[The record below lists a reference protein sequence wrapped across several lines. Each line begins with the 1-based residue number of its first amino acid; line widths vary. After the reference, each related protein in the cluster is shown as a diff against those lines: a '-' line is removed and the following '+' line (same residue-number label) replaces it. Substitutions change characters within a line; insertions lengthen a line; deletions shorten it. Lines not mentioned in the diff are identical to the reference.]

1 MRCGHCGQDKPAE
14 EFNLSRKVRR
24 GRQYNCKE
32 CARAIAREHQR
43 AWRATM
49 TREEQTRYNRN
60 AALKRLYGL
69 TLEDYERLLAAQ
81 GGVCAICES
90 PPGANG
96 GPGTR
101 RFLAIDHNH
110 ATGKI
115 RGLLCHHCNVAI
127 GYLHEDLTLFD
138 KARAYLARSLN
149 SSLDEIDD
157 IEQRHI

>member
-1 MRCGHCGQDKPAE
+1 MRCGHCSKDKDPE
-14 EFNLSRKVRR
+14 EFNLSRKVSR

-43 AWRATM
+43 AWRARM
-49 TREEQTRYNRN
+49 SPEEQTRYNRN

-69 TLEDYERLLAAQ
+69 TLEAYERLLAAQ
-81 GGVCAICES
+81 GGVCAICGK

-101 RFLAIDHNH
+101 RFLAVDHNH
-110 ATGKI
+110 ATDEV

-127 GYLHEDLTLFD
+127 GYFHEDPTLLD
-138 KARAYLARSLN
+138 RAYTYLAQSRN

-157 IEQRHI
+157 IEKRHI

>member
-1 MRCGHCGQDKPAE
+1 
-14 EFNLSRKVRR
+14 
-24 GRQYNCKE
+24 
-32 CARAIAREHQR
+32 
-43 AWRATM
+43 M
-49 TREEQTRYNRN
+49 TPEEQTRYNRN

-127 GYLHEDLTLFD
+127 GYLHEDLKLFD
-138 KARAYLARSLN
+138 KARAYLARSIN